1 MEAVVDAK
9 YRPAMFLNGGPGA
22 ALAAVAKKM
31 RPAAAAP
38 SPAAWAAG
46 EAVGVYRECLKNHA
60 ASLGGHALDGC
71 GEFMPAPDADPADPA
86 SLRCA
91 ACGCHRNFH
100 RRLLEA
106 PPSPPLLALPPP
118 PPPPPAPPL
127 QPPAPPAPAPTPEA
141 PPLVMR
147 ERDGRA
153 LPGEETPEDRRLLP
167 AAFDDETDDDESDEG
182 SDFDDDRPLS
192 PMPAPAMGAPQPGYL
207 LQPASHML
215 LALSTGAPSGAS
227 APAVAVA
234 PMPPPGSLVPT
245 MQAVAAAATAAASAA
260 RKRFRSK
267 FSPEQKQLM
276 RALSERLGWRLQ
288 KRDEAVVE
296 DSCREIGVTK
306 AVFKVWMHNNKH
318 NFVGGHSARR
328 SASASAAA
336 AAGTGA
342 SPILQSPHSAAVH
355 PSVHAAPDAPAP
367 PPPPPAA
374 PFHADFNINGTAS
387 AADYFRI
394 QPATATAPRGGSPQ
408 SC

>member
-22 ALAAVAKKM
+22 ALAAAAKKM
-31 RPAAAAP
+31 RPAAVA
-38 SPAAWAAG
+38 PAAAAWGAG

-71 GEFMPAPDADPADPA
+71 GEFMPAPDADPAAPA

-118 PPPPPAPPL
+118 PPPPPAAPPL
-127 QPPAPPAPAPTPEA
+127 QPPAPPAPAPEA
-141 PPLVMR
+141 PPLVMH

-153 LPGEETPEDRRLLP
+153 LPGEETPEDRRLP
-167 AAFDDETDDDESDEG
+167 AAFDEDTDDDSDEG
-182 SDFDDDRPLS
+182 SEFDDEDRPLS

-215 LALSTGAPSGAS
+215 LALSTGAPSVAS

-234 PMPPPGSLVPT
+234 PMPPPPGSLVPT
-245 MQAVAAAATAAASAA
+245 MQAAAAAATAAASAA

-267 FSPEQKQLM
+267 FSPEQKQMM

-336 AAGTGA
+336 TATGAGA
-342 SPILQSPHSAAVH
+342 SPITPPPHAAAVH
-355 PSVHAAPDAPAP
+355 PSVHAAPAAH
-367 PPPPPAA
+367 PPPAA
-374 PFHADFNINGTAS
+374 PVHADFNINGTAS

-394 QPATATAPRGGSPQ
+394 QPATATATRGGSPQ

>member
-9 YRPAMFLNGGPGA
+9 YRPAFFLNGGAGA
-22 ALAAVAKKM
+22 AMAATASKKM

-38 SPAAWAAG
+38 ATWGGG
-46 EAVGVYRECLKNHA
+46 EAGLYRECLKNHA
-60 ASLGGHALDGC
+60 ASLGGFALDGC
-71 GEFMPAPDADPADPA
+71 GEFMPAPESDPADPA

-100 RRLLEA
+100 RRLLDA

-118 PPPPPAPPL
+118 P
-127 QPPAPPAPAPTPEA
+127 APPALPPLMQPAAPPASAPPPTP
-141 PPLVMR
+141 PPQVVR
-147 ERDGRA
+147 EIDGRA
-153 LPGEETPEDRRLLP
+153 PLRGEETPEDRGLP
-167 AAFDDETDDDESDEG
+167 AAFDEETDDESDEG
-182 SDFDDDRPLS
+182 SDDFDDEDRPLS
-192 PMPAPAMGAPQPGYL
+192 PLPAPAMGGHPPPLPGYL
-207 LQPASHML
+207 KPASHML

-227 APAVAVA
+227 APAAVVA
-234 PMPPPGSLVPT
+234 PRPPGSLGGPT
-245 MQAVAAAATAAASAA
+245 MPPAAAAAAAA

-296 DSCREIGVTK
+296 DTCREIGVTK

-318 NFVGGHSARR
+318 NFVAGHSARR
-328 SASASAAA
+328 SATGGAAPVLTPPHA
-336 AAGTGA
+336 A
-342 SPILQSPHSAAVH
+342 AAVH
-355 PSVHAAPDAPAP
+355 PSVHAVPAAPAP

-374 PFHADFNINGTAS
+374 PVHADFNINGTA
-387 AADYFRI
+387 DYFRI
-394 QPATATAPRGGSPQ
+394 PPATASRGSPQ

>member
-22 ALAAVAKKM
+22 ALAAAAKKM

-38 SPAAWAAG
+38 AAAWGAG
-46 EAVGVYRECLKNHA
+46 EAAGVYRECLKNHA

-71 GEFMPAPDADPADPA
+71 GEFMQAPDADPAAPA

-118 PPPPPAPPL
+118 PPAPPL
-127 QPPAPPAPAPTPEA
+127 QPPAPPAPAPEA

-153 LPGEETPEDRRLLP
+153 LPGEETPEDRRLP

-182 SDFDDDRPLS
+182 SEFDDDRPVS
-192 PMPAPAMGAPQPGYL
+192 PMPAPAMGAPPPGYL

-215 LALSTGAPSGAS
+215 LALSTGAS
-227 APAVAVA
+227 APAVVA

-245 MQAVAAAATAAASAA
+245 MQAAASAA

-328 SASASAAA
+328 SASASAAS
-336 AAGTGA
+336 AGTGA
-342 SPILQSPHSAAVH
+342 SPILQSPHSAAVQ
-355 PSVHAAPDAPAP
+355 PSVHAAPAAPS

-374 PFHADFNINGTAS
+374 PVHADFNINGTAS

-394 QPATATAPRGGSPQ
+394 QPAAASGGSPQ